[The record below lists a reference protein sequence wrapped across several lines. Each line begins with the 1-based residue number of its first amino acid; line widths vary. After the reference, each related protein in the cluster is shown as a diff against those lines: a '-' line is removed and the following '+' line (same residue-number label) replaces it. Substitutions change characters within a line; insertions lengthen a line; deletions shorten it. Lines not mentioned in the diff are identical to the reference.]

1 MHPNAIL
8 AEVYESYERNGDGI
22 VMFNTTEAALNHTLF
37 EVGYVAKGK
46 VWLNEKGYIELTQGK
61 PIW

>member
-8 AEVYESYERNGDGI
+8 AEVYESYERNGDQV
-22 VMFNTTEAALNHTLF
+22 VMFNTEEAALNHSFF
-37 EVGYVAKGK
+37 EVDYVSKAK
-46 VWLNEKGYIELTQGK
+46 VWLNERGYIELVCGF